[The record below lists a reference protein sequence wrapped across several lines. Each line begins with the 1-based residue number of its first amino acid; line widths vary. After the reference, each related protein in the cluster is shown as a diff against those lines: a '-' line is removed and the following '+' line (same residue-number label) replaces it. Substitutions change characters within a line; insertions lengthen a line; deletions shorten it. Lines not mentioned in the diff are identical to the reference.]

1 MVLGIENRTENW
13 KTARSLALFF
23 GDRAARLAGRLGEP
37 QTTPV
42 ADVKLELYWKGV
54 RDWLSGGN
62 KDEAEDQLVRSCR
75 RLFPDLR
82 KQIERYGGFRDLRD
96 GNYEVSSENQRTP
109 LRNNLAN
116 TEIDIVLESP
126 RRLYI
131 GEAKY
136 KSGFH
141 ADGNLV
147 LVHQLVRQ
155 YVTAKVLVDVLG
167 WDKEIVPFV
176 VVDASGRGPGPERD
190 AWGSDRWPHQVRFM
204 VEQGWMHTGNC
215 LTWDA
220 LATMASEPPD
230 VGGET

>member
-1 MVLGIENRTENW
+1 MVLGIKNRTENW

-23 GDRAARLAGRLGEP
+23 GDRSARLAGRLGKP
-37 QTTPV
+37 QTTPA

-62 KDEAEDQLVRSCR
+62 KDEAEDHLLRSCR

-96 GNYEVSSENQRTP
+96 GNYEVASENQRTP

-136 KSGFH
+136 KSGLH
-141 ADGNLV
+141 ADGKLV

-167 WDKEIVPFV
+167 CDKEIVPFV
-176 VVDASGRGPGPERD
+176 VVDATGRGPGPKRD
-190 AWGSDRWPHQVRFM
+190 AWGSGGWPHQVRFM
-204 VEQGWMHTGNC
+204 VEQGWMRPGNC

-230 VGGET
+230 VGGEK